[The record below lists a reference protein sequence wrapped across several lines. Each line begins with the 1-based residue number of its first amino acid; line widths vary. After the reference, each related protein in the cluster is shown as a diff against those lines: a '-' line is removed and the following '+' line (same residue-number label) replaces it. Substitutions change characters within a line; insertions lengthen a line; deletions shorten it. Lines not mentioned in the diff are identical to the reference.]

1 LSRVVVL
8 GLGVT
13 GDAVVRHRAAAGD
26 EVIVVEDAPGD
37 DAYRDRRAAAMAT
50 GADVVEHPDPERLVS
65 LVRHSDLLVPSPG
78 VNERHPAIEAARQA
92 GVAIRAEVD
101 LASEL
106 AAARGKPL
114 VAVTGT
120 NGKTTVTTLIAS
132 MLNESG
138 VAATAAGNIGL
149 ALLDAVD
156 AVAGSGSAA
165 ADSNAA
171 AAAAVDAASA
181 VLVAEVSSFQLA
193 FTTEAFRPRVAVL
206 LNVAPDHL
214 DWHGS
219 FERYAAAKARVFA
232 HQGPGDV
239 LVFNRDDE
247 VAARLAM
254 DATSRRVAFSVT
266 NGVGVFHMEDGALVD
281 TAGERIAVLNNPPF
295 TAASH
300 DHANAL
306 AATAAALEVGATDAG
321 ITRALDDYPRLHHRV
336 ARVGNAGG
344 VQYYDDSKATN
355 AHATLSAVRGF
366 DRIDGQV
373 VLVAG
378 GRNKGLDLSVLRELA
393 PRLRGVVAIG
403 EASGDVEA
411 AFAGAVPTARARS
424 MKEAVAF
431 AARRAQPG
439 DVVLLSPACASFDWY
454 PSYAARGDDFAHE
467 VARLSERGVA

>member
-1 LSRVVVL
+1 VVVL

-50 GADVVEHPDPERLVS
+50 GADVVEHPDPDRLVS
-65 LVRHSDLLVPSPG
+65 LVGHSDLLVPSPG

-106 AAARGKPL
+106 ATARGKSL

-120 NGKTTVTTLIAS
+120 NGKTTVTTLICS

-138 VAATAAGNIGL
+138 IAATAAGNIGL
-149 ALLDAVD
+149 ALLD
-156 AVAGSGSAA
+156 
-165 ADSNAA
+165 
-171 AAAAVDAASA
+171 AVDAASA

-254 DATSRRVAFSVT
+254 DAPSRRVAFSIT

-281 TAGERIAVLNNPPF
+281 TAGERIAVLSNPPF
-295 TAASH
+295 TSASH

-306 AATAAALEVGATDAG
+306 AATAAALEVGATNAG

-355 AHATLSAVRGF
+355 PHATLSAVRGF

-378 GRNKGLDLSVLRELA
+378 GRNKGLDLSGLRELA
-393 PRLRGVVAIG
+393 PQLRGVVAIG
-403 EASGDVEA
+403 EASDDVEA
-411 AFAGAVPTARARS
+411 AFAGAVPTARASS

>member
-1 LSRVVVL
+1 MSRVVVL

-13 GDAVVRHRAAAGD
+13 GDAVVRQRVATGD
-26 EVIVVEDAPGD
+26 EVTVVEDAPGD
-37 DAYRDRRAAAMAT
+37 DAYRDRRATAVAT
-50 GADVVEHPDPERLVS
+50 GADVVEQPDADRLVS
-65 LVRHSDLLVPSPG
+65 LVRRSDLLVPSPG

-92 GVAIRAEVD
+92 GIAIRAEVD
-101 LASEL
+101 LAAEL
-106 AAARGKPL
+106 ATARGRSL
-114 VAVTGT
+114 IAVTGT
-120 NGKTTVTTLIAS
+120 NGKTTVTTLITC

-138 VAATAAGNIGL
+138 IAASAAGNIGV

-156 AVAGSGSAA
+156 ADSG
-165 ADSNAA
+165 
-171 AAAAVDAASA
+171 

-219 FERYAAAKARVFA
+219 FERYASAKARVFA
-232 HQGPGDV
+232 NQRPDDV

-247 VAARLAM
+247 VTARLA
-254 DATSRRVAFSVT
+254 AGAPSRLVAFSID
-266 NGVGVFHMEDGALVD
+266 EDAGASDVEDVLF
-281 TAGERIAVLNNPPF
+281 AV
-295 TAASH
+295 SH
-300 DHANAL
+300 DRANAL
-306 AATAAALEVGATDAG
+306 AAAAAASEAGATRAG

-355 AHATLSAVRGF
+355 PHATLSAVRGF

-378 GRNKGLDLSVLRELA
+378 GRNKGLDLSVLHELA
-393 PRLRGVVAIG
+393 PRLRGVVTIG
-403 EASGDVEA
+403 EAAGDVEA
-411 AFAGAVPTARARS
+411 AFAGAAPTARATS
-424 MKEAVAF
+424 MKEAVVF

>member
-1 LSRVVVL
+1 LSRVLVL

-13 GDAVVRHRAAAGD
+13 GGAVVRHCVAVGD
-26 EVIVVEDAPGD
+26 HVTVVEDAPGGD
-37 DAYRDRRAAAMAT
+37 GYRERVEAAIAA
-50 GADVVEHPDPERLVS
+50 GAEVVERADPDQLVE
-65 LVRHSDLLVPSPG
+65 LVRNTDLLVPSPG
-78 VNERHPAIEAARQA
+78 VNERHPAIAAAQQA

-101 LASEL
+101 LAAER

-138 VAATAAGNIGL
+138 VAASTAGNIGL
-149 ALLDAVD
+149 ALLDAVG

-165 ADSNAA
+165 TVGQAA
-171 AAAAVDAASA
+171 PAAAVGSEDD

-193 FTTEAFRPRVAVL
+193 FTTGAFRPRVAVL

-219 FERYAAAKARVFA
+219 FEEYAAAKARVFA
-232 HQGPGDV
+232 HQGPDDV

-247 VAARLAM
+247 VASRLAA
-254 DATSRRVAFSVT
+254 DAPSRPVAFSL
-266 NGVGVFHMEDGALVD
+266 NDDAAAYRIEDL
-281 TAGERIAVLNNPPF
+281 PPP
-295 TAASH
+295 ASH
-300 DHANAL
+300 DRANAF
-306 AATAAALEVGATDAG
+306 AAAAAASEVGATADG
-321 ITRALDDYPRLHHRV
+321 IARALRAYPRLHHRV

-355 AHATLSAVRGF
+355 PHATLSAVRGF
-366 DRIDGQV
+366 ESRDGRV
-373 VLVAG
+373 VLIAG
-378 GRNKGLDLSVLRELA
+378 GRNKGLDLSELRALA
-393 PRLRGVVAIG
+393 PHMRAVVAIG
-403 EASGDVEA
+403 EAAAEVES
-411 AFAGAVPTARARS
+411 AFTAVVPVTRAES
-424 MKEAVAF
+424 MRDAVVA

-454 PSYAARGDDFAHE
+454 PSYAARGDDFAGE

>member
-1 LSRVVVL
+1 MSRVVVL

-13 GDAVVRHRAAAGD
+13 GDAVVRQRVATGD
-26 EVIVVEDAPGD
+26 EVTVVEDAPGD
-37 DAYRDRRAAAMAT
+37 DAYRDRRATAVAT
-50 GADVVEHPDPERLVS
+50 GADVVEQPDADRLVS
-65 LVRHSDLLVPSPG
+65 LVRRSDLLVPSPG

-92 GVAIRAEVD
+92 GIAIRAEVD
-101 LASEL
+101 LAAEL
-106 AAARGKPL
+106 ATARGRSL
-114 VAVTGT
+114 IAVTGT
-120 NGKTTVTTLIAS
+120 NGKTTVTTLITC

-138 VAATAAGNIGL
+138 IAASAAGNIGV

-156 AVAGSGSAA
+156 ADSG
-165 ADSNAA
+165 
-171 AAAAVDAASA
+171 

-193 FTTEAFRPRVAVL
+193 FTTEAFRPRIAVL

-219 FERYAAAKARVFA
+219 FERYASAKARVFA
-232 HQGPGDV
+232 NQRPDDV

-247 VAARLAM
+247 VTARLA
-254 DATSRRVAFSVT
+254 AGAPSRLVAFSID
-266 NGVGVFHMEDGALVD
+266 EDAGASDVED
-281 TAGERIAVLNNPPF
+281 VLF
-295 TAASH
+295 TVSH
-300 DHANAL
+300 DRANAL
-306 AATAAALEVGATDAG
+306 AAAAAASEAGATRAG

-355 AHATLSAVRGF
+355 PHATLSAVRGF

-393 PRLRGVVAIG
+393 PRLRGVVTIG
-403 EASGDVEA
+403 EAAGDVEA
-411 AFAGAVPTARARS
+411 AFAGAAPTARARS
-424 MKEAVAF
+424 MKEAVVF

>member
-50 GADVVEHPDPERLVS
+50 GADVVEHPDPDRLVS
-65 LVRHSDLLVPSPG
+65 LVGHSDLLVPSPG

-101 LASEL
+101 LAAEL
-106 AAARGKPL
+106 ATARGKSL

-120 NGKTTVTTLIAS
+120 NGKTTVTTLICS

-138 VAATAAGNIGL
+138 IAATAAGNIGL
-149 ALLDAVD
+149 ALLD
-156 AVAGSGSAA
+156 
-165 ADSNAA
+165 
-171 AAAAVDAASA
+171 AVDAASA

-254 DATSRRVAFSVT
+254 DAPSRRVAFSIT

-281 TAGERIAVLNNPPF
+281 TAGERIAVLSNPPF
-295 TAASH
+295 TSASH

-306 AATAAALEVGATDAG
+306 AATAAALEVGATNAG

-355 AHATLSAVRGF
+355 PHATLSAVRGF

-378 GRNKGLDLSVLRELA
+378 GRNKGLDLSGLRELA
-393 PRLRGVVAIG
+393 PQLRGVVAIG
-403 EASGDVEA
+403 EASDDVEA
-411 AFAGAVPTARARS
+411 AFAGAVPTARASS